1 TFYNR
6 LLPHSLPVAR
16 KRTMFNALIPF
27 FIANTN
33 IYCSWWL
40 SFDTVRTGNSCKAD
54 TNIRMHY
61 SADIDSH
68 FSSAFTANR
77 TLRLNRQRRYTNYI
91 CLDVRIITNDTA
103 KTDLRCTRNA
113 CKPLVKSPTR
123 QTLGGGNA
131 LVLIF

>member
-1 TFYNR
+1 
-6 LLPHSLPVAR
+6 
-16 KRTMFNALIPF
+16 MFNALIPF

-54 TNIRMHY
+54 TNTRMHY

-68 FSSAFTANR
+68 FSSAFPATP
-77 TLRLNRQRRYTNYI
+77 TLRLPRQRRYTNSN
-91 CLDVRIITNDTA
+91 CLDLRLLTTETA
-103 KTDLRCTRNA
+103 KTDLRCPRNG